1 MGILD
6 LIFPKTCV
14 NCGKSGTYFCAL
26 CIASSKL
33 FFPQV
38 CPVCE
43 RASLDG
49 VTHKRCETK
58 FSPEGLISIWTYEK
72 APKKLIQ
79 KLKYKF
85 VSEVALSL
93 ASPTAGILK
102 SIQRNTPKTPVW
114 KQEKWV
120 IVPVPLH
127 WKRQNW
133 RGFNQSEETAKLL
146 AQLMDWKVTPIL
158 IRMQSRKHQ
167 VGLSAKARKE
177 NVSGIF
183 SVKPSSPSP
192 LPLNSN
198 VLLFDDV
205 WTTGATM
212 LEATKV
218 LKAAGFNK
226 VWCLTL
232 AR

>member
-1 MGILD
+1 MSILD
-6 LIFPKTCV
+6 FIFPKKCV
-14 NCGKSGTYFCAL
+14 GCGKSGTYFCAL

-43 RASLDG
+43 RPSLDG
-49 VTHKRCETK
+49 VTHKKCK
-58 FSPEGLISIWTYEK
+58 NKLSPDGLISIWAYEK
-72 APKKLIQ
+72 APRKLIQ

-85 VSEVALSL
+85 VSGVALSL

-102 SIQRNTPKTPVW
+102 SIQRNTPETPVW
-114 KQEKWV
+114 KNERWV
-120 IVPVPLH
+120 IAPIPLH
-127 WKRQNW
+127 WKRENW
-133 RGFNQSEETAKLL
+133 RGFNQSEETAKML
-146 AQLMDWKVTPIL
+146 AQLMRWKVAPIL
-158 IRMQSRKHQ
+158 VRTQSRRHQ
-167 VGLSAKARKE
+167 VGLKAKDRKE

-183 SVKPSSPSP
+183 SVRSSTLTPYY
-192 LPLNSN
+192 SN
-198 VLLFDDV
+198 ILLFDDV

-212 LEATKV
+212 LESTRV
-218 LKAAGFNK
+218 LKEAGFKK